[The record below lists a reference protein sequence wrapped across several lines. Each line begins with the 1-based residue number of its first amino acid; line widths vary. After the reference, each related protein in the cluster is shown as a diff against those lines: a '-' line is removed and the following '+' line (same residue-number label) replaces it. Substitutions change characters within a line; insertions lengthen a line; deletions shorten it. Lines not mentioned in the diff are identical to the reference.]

1 MANVVMDKCHHGKT
15 DSSNRSITC
24 PLPYPGAGPIFVSC
38 RGHAAGPFVLLMPKG
53 AKFDVVWTCPQ
64 RSPRPGLWLTYY
76 PIQTTDCLTNKKM
89 SQSSNQADFSRGREQ
104 QGEENWQEGE
114 LGEEISRKAI
124 TSQSGGIKRGTLGL
138 LLPATLKLL
147 IFMCWVKSQ

>member
-1 MANVVMDKCHHGKT
+1 MWSVPPALPSPWTLIDLLSNT
-15 DSSNRSITC
+15 DNCCLS
-24 PLPYPGAGPIFVSC
+24 
-38 RGHAAGPFVLLMPKG
+38 
-53 AKFDVVWTCPQ
+53 
-64 RSPRPGLWLTYY
+64 
-76 PIQTTDCLTNKKM
+76 CLTNKKM

-138 LLPATLKLL
+138 LLPATL
-147 IFMCWVKSQ
+147 